1 MECCGVQREVAVGGG
16 VSISEL
22 VLALRRTFHN
32 QNASTTSCD
41 LLIRAFLFTKSFPCK
56 FVAFLLPTFS
66 ANIY

>member
-41 LLIRAFLFTKSFPCK
+41 LLIRAFLFK